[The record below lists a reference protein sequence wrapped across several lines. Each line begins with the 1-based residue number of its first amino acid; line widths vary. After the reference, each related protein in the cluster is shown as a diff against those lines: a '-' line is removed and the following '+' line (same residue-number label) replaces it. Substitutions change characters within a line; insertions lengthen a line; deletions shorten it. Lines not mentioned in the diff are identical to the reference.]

1 MVLSTRG
8 RCNDDAHRF
17 PAWTKNF
24 MHYFTCCKVE
34 YILSISLQ
42 LKTGFICFG
51 TTAGSSHW
59 HAGIFVLLSGH
70 IMATSHFFIKDFN
83 FTAVAFS
90 VF

>member
-42 LKTGFICFG
+42 LKQDLYVLELLPGRRIGMRASLYCYPVILWPQ
-51 TTAGSSHW
+51 AISS
-59 HAGIFVLLSGH
+59 
-70 IMATSHFFIKDFN
+70 
-83 FTAVAFS
+83 
-90 VF
+90 